1 MSPETL
7 LDQVV
12 SPSSDAGVQ
21 TGKSPTDFETLR
33 KKIFGSKS
41 PKTPKNLKK
50 KTPEVSASA
59 TEITDADLA
68 KLFAGEN
75 WEEIAGLYFNARF
88 GVTGWEGFNLTD
100 GQKKTLGLS
109 LASSMKML
117 LKIDPGYIALLI
129 FTINFGGI
137 ITQKEMM
144 YHNLKKEAGTR
155 GT

>member
-7 LDQVV
+7 F
-12 SPSSDAGVQ
+12 SPVDAPITE
-21 TGKSPTDFETLR
+21 TGYKTDKSPTDFETLR
-33 KKIFGSKS
+33 KKIFG
-41 PKTPKNLKK
+41 PKTPKSPKR
-50 KTPEVSASA
+50 KTSESGTSA

-68 KLFAGEN
+68 QLFAGEN

-88 GVTGWEGFNLTD
+88 GITGWEGFQLTE

-137 ITQKEMM
+137 IAQKEMM
-144 YHNLKKEAGTR
+144 YHNLKKEGTR

>member
-1 MSPETL
+1 MSPETVL
-7 LDQVV
+7 NSMGDTATEAGI
-12 SPSSDAGVQ
+12 SPDKSLSDFAA
-21 TGKSPTDFETLR
+21 LR
-33 KKIFGSKS
+33 KKIFGSKTPKS
-41 PKTPKNLKK
+41 PKR
-50 KTPEVSASA
+50 KTSESGTSA

-68 KLFAGEN
+68 QLFAGEN

-88 GVTGWEGFNLTD
+88 GVTGWDGFNLTD

-137 ITQKEMM
+137 IAQKEMM
-144 YHNLKKEAGTR
+144 YHNLKKEGTR

>member
-1 MSPETL
+1 MSPETVF
-7 LDQVV
+7 DKVV
-12 SPSSDAGVQ
+12 SPSTDSGVQ

-33 KKIFGSKS
+33 KKIFGSKDKS
-41 PKTPKNLKK
+41 PKGVK
-50 KTPEVSASA
+50 KTAPPDESENIEKELS
-59 TEITDADLA
+59 

-88 GVTGWEGFNLTD
+88 GITGWEGFNLTD

-137 ITQKEMM
+137 IAQKEMM
-144 YHNLKKEAGTR
+144 YHQIKKEEGTR
-155 GT
+155 GK